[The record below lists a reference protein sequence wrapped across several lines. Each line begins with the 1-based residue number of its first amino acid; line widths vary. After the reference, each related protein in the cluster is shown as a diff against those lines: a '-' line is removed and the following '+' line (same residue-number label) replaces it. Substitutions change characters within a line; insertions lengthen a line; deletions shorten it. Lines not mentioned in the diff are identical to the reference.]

1 MTVPQHIRLNVL
13 ARELEVKVSFLLETL
28 QKMGITRKL
37 THSSSIEAE
46 IAERLRQRLGAEQA
60 PLRAPDAT
68 SVLEFLPESSVELEL
83 EPDTNAR
90 LSSLAEELSAFRDKG
105 PLEPM
110 AARKLGEYF
119 RLQHIYHSTG
129 IEGNRLSLRETEVV
143 LLEGV
148 ELGDKPIADQI
159 EVKDLAA
166 AFRFLEQCAQQGEP
180 LREID
185 VRELHRLTVGQK
197 QDAHP
202 GAYRPAG
209 VVIAGSDLK
218 PPEPLAVPGLMQELV
233 AWLNRPK
240 NLDTFAFAVVAHHK
254 MTAIHPFMD
263 GNGRVARL
271 LLNLILVRSG
281 YPIVNIKREDRPR
294 YYEALTFADVGLYS
308 ALISLAL
315 DRSLEVFS
323 EMKRVRDETER
334 MKVWADKLGQKEA
347 EVAQRREE
355 REYRIWLS
363 SFETVRLEFQ
373 SRAEVL
379 ADELDSVEISFKAYP
394 APDLSKYI
402 LLRDRG
408 RAPQS
413 WFFSLRFHDNEGN
426 TQHFFFR
433 FYRDYYV
440 HPGQRDL
447 IPLQL
452 NWFVNGEE
460 APVDNPT
467 IRLREMW
474 IDKEKGLF
482 VRRLEAGKTIAA
494 AEPSTSRVAEQFFED
509 VLKACFGIG

>member
-1 MTVPQHIRLNVL
+1 VPIHIRINEL
-13 ARELEVKVSFLLETL
+13 ARELDVKVHFLLETL
-28 QKMGITRKL
+28 QKMGVEQKL
-37 THSSSIEAE
+37 THSSSIEMELAE
-46 IAERLRQRLGAEQA
+46 KLRQRLGAEQA
-60 PLRAPDAT
+60 SLPAPDAT
-68 SVLEFLPESSVELEL
+68 TVLEFLPESNAELDL
-83 EPDTNAR
+83 EPDTKAR
-90 LSSLAEELSAFRDKG
+90 LCSLGEEVAAFREKG
-105 PLEPM
+105 ALEPM
-110 AARKLGEYF
+110 AARKLAEYF

-148 ELGDKPIADQI
+148 ELGDKPLADQM

-166 AFRFLEQCAQQGEP
+166 AFHFLEQCAQQDEP

-185 VRELHRLTVGQK
+185 LRELHRLTVGQK
-197 QDAHP
+197 LEAQP
-202 GAYRPAG
+202 GSYRRAG
-209 VVIAGSDLK
+209 VVITGSELK
-218 PPEPLAVPGLMQELV
+218 PPEPLAVPGLMQQLV
-233 AWLNRPK
+233 AWINRPK
-240 NLDTFAFAVVAHHK
+240 QLDTFAFAVIVHHK

-271 LLNLILVRSG
+271 LLNLILVKAG
-281 YPIVNIKREDRPR
+281 YPVVNIKREDRPR

-308 ALISLAL
+308 ALISLTL

-323 EMKRVRDETER
+323 EMKRVREETER
-334 MKVWADKLGQKEA
+334 MKIWADKLGQKEA

-373 SRAEVL
+373 SRAELL
-379 ADELDSVEISFKAYP
+379 ADELDRVEISFKAYP

-402 LLRDRG
+402 LLRDKG

-413 WFFSLRFHDNEGN
+413 WFFSLRFHDDGN

-433 FYRDYYV
+433 FYRDFYL
-440 HPGQRDL
+440 HHGDHET

-452 NWFVNGEE
+452 NWFVNSVE
-460 APVDNPT
+460 APVDTPA
-467 IRLREMW
+467 IRLRELW

-482 VRRLEAGKTIAA
+482 SRRIEAGKSIST
-494 AEPSTSRVAEQFFED
+494 AEPSASRVTEQFFED
-509 VLKACFGIG
+509 VLRVCFGIG

>member
-1 MTVPQHIRLNVL
+1 MSVHIRVSEL
-13 ARELEVKVSFLLETL
+13 ARELGVKVHFLLETL
-28 QKMGITRKL
+28 RKMGIERKL
-37 THSSSIEAE
+37 THSSSIEIE
-46 IAERLRQRLGAEQA
+46 IAEKLRQRLGAEE
-60 PLRAPDAT
+60 PTLRAPDAT
-68 SVLEFLPESSVELEL
+68 SVLEFLPESVSELEL

-90 LSSLAEELSAFRDKG
+90 LGSLAEEIEVFRSKG
-105 PLEPM
+105 PLEPL

-166 AFRFLEQCAQQGEP
+166 AFRFLEQCAQQNEP

-185 VRELHRLTVGQK
+185 LRELHRLTVGQK
-197 QDAHP
+197 PESQP
-202 GAYRPAG
+202 GAYRHAG
-209 VVIAGSDLK
+209 VVITGSDLK
-218 PPEPLAVPGLMQELV
+218 PPEPLAVPGLMQQLV
-233 AWLNRPK
+233 TWVNHPK
-240 NLDTFAFAVVAHHK
+240 HLDTFAFGVIAHHK
-254 MTAIHPFMD
+254 LTAIHPFMD

-281 YPIVNIKREDRPR
+281 YPVVNIRREDRPR

-323 EMKRVRDETER
+323 EMKRVREETDR

-347 EVAQRREE
+347 AVAQRREE
-355 REYRIWLS
+355 REHRIWLS
-363 SFETVRLEFQ
+363 SLETVRLEFQ

-394 APDLSKYI
+394 PPDFSKYI
-402 LLRDRG
+402 QLRDKG

-413 WFFSLRFHDNEGN
+413 WFFSLRFRADDG
-426 TQHFFFR
+426 TIQHFFFR
-433 FYRDYYV
+433 FFREYVTHHGSRDI
-440 HPGQRDL
+440 

-452 NWFVNGEE
+452 NWFLDGDET
-460 APVDNPT
+460 PVDNSA
-467 IRLREMW
+467 IRLRELW

-482 VRRLEAGKTIAA
+482 VRRLEGGKLVSV
-494 AEPSTSRVAEQFFED
+494 AEPSTSRVAEDFFED
-509 VLKACFGIG
+509 VLKGCFGIG

>member
-1 MTVPQHIRLNVL
+1 MPERIRVNEL
-13 ARELEVKVSFLLETL
+13 ARELEVKASFLLETL
-28 QKMGITRKL
+28 QKMGVTRKL
-37 THSSSIEAE
+37 THSSPIEVELAE
-46 IAERLRQRLGAEQA
+46 KLRLRLGAEQ
-60 PLRAPDAT
+60 PPMRAPDAT
-68 SVLEFLPESSVELEL
+68 SVLEFLPESTVELEL

-90 LSSLAEELSAFRDKG
+90 LSSLAEEVSAFRGKG
-105 PLEPM
+105 ALEPM

-166 AFRFLEQCAQQGEP
+166 AFRFLEQCAQQDEP

-197 QDAHP
+197 PETQP
-202 GAYRPAG
+202 GAYRHAG
-209 VVIAGSDLK
+209 VVITGSDLK
-218 PPEPLAVPGLMQELV
+218 PPEPLAVPGLMQQFV
-233 AWLNRPK
+233 AWINRPK
-240 NLDTFAFAVVAHHK
+240 QLDTFAFAVIAHHK

-271 LLNLILVRSG
+271 LLNLVLVRAG
-281 YPIVNIKREDRPR
+281 YPVVNIRREDRPR

-323 EMKRVRDETER
+323 EMKRVREETDR
-334 MKVWADKLGQKEA
+334 MKLWADKLGQKEA

-394 APDLSKYI
+394 APDFSKYI
-402 LLRDRG
+402 LLRDKG
-408 RAPQS
+408 RAPQT
-413 WFFSLRFHDNEGN
+413 WFFSLRFHNNDGN

-433 FYRDYYV
+433 FYRDYYI
-440 HPGQRDL
+440 HHANREI

-460 APVDNPT
+460 APVDNPA
-467 IRLREMW
+467 IRLRELW

-482 VRRLEAGKTIAA
+482 VRKLEAGKLVSI

-509 VLKACFGIG
+509 VLKVCFGIG